1 MALKLCTKRFIGIST
16 RRPYSTVQRSTA
28 NVGVTFEL
36 SDEQREFQDLARKFA
51 KNEIAPK
58 AVHHD
63 RTGEFPWDSVKKAH
77 AAGLMNYHIAT
88 EFGGAGL
95 SVFDACLISEELA
108 YGCTGIALAITSS
121 GLGVS
126 VHSICGDNR
135 QWSID
140 WFE

>member
-1 MALKLCTKRFIGIST
+1 MCTKRLIDVST
-16 RRPYSTVQRSTA
+16 RRQYVTGQRSTA
-28 NVGVTFEL
+28 NAGISFEL

-77 AAGLMNYHIAT
+77 AAGLMNYHIGT
-88 EFGGAGL
+88 EFGGSGL

-108 YGCTGIALAITSS
+108 YGCAGIALAITSS

-126 VHSICGDNR
+126 AHSTRCCDYR
-135 QWSID
+135 R
-140 WFE
+140 

>member
-1 MALKLCTKRFIGIST
+1 MALKLCTKRLIGIST

-77 AAGLMNYHIAT
+77 AAGLMNYHR
-88 EFGGAGL
+88 
-95 SVFDACLISEELA
+95 SKSK
-108 YGCTGIALAITSS
+108 
-121 GLGVS
+121 GVS
-126 VHSICGDNR
+126 SESIHRIHC
-135 QWSID
+135 
-140 WFE
+140 